1 MPEEKQPLTCS
12 VIINTYNRADYL
24 RRLLPSLERQQDAVF
39 EIIVVNG
46 PSTDDTL
53 RVLEPYSDR
62 IKIAQCPKCNLSMS
76 RNIGIAQASGDLVLF
91 MDDDALPFDTRW
103 VARFAEAFRDR
114 PQLAAAGG
122 KVVVGDT
129 EYVEYNG
136 GLTTC
141 FGFQHFD
148 AAQTPP
154 PSPDGEPWLL
164 RVPGGNCAYR
174 RSSLTALGGFDETF
188 VYYADETDVCMRLV
202 EQGAEI
208 THLHDNPIRHY
219 PQRIIADNRRLAE
232 KYYIITRSDT
242 YFALKNGR
250 GTSRARLLKTIR
262 YARSKHFY
270 RDLMDFRA
278 KKIFS
283 GPEFLFAWR
292 RWLTGLLAGLYLG
305 ACTARKTALFTSP
318 PPPFLS
324 FARRREYQHS
334 KPLCIALISQALPIQ
349 KDYGGIGRYMYDLAL
364 GLHDRGHDV
373 HLFYKDRT
381 PCRHLRLGLT
391 AHGIPPEEYEGVPVF
406 PDLPVLNKN
415 TTYSLAVLRRMKT
428 LADSGICFD
437 VVHANNWDAE
447 SAAVIRKGKWPVVL
461 QLVTSLAQDI
471 IEQQWDWTRDMRL
484 SIALDYWQITHA
496 DALCSPTCGVLD
508 SYRSLLGI
516 SDEVCRR
523 TARLPLGIVPADPT
537 PMSPAEKQKNILFA
551 GRCER
556 RKGIHTLLETLPTIL
571 EKYPDWSCDI
581 VGNDQLPNERGRT
594 YKEEFF
600 EQHAAQPWPAR
611 VRFHGFVPEKELQRM
626 YRDCAIF
633 AAPSLFESFG
643 LIYLEAMQFAKPVIG
658 CRAGGIPEV
667 VADNDSGILID
678 PGNADQL
685 RTALLRLI
693 ENADLRRDMGLHGQ
707 ERVYRELNH
716 LAMADRYADYYSKA
730 IQSFASGNK

>member
-1 MPEEKQPLTCS
+1 MPDEKQTLTCS

-53 RVLEPYSDR
+53 RVLEPYRDR
-62 IKIAQCPKCNLSMS
+62 IKQAQCPKCNLSMS
-76 RNIGIAQASGDLVLF
+76 RNIGIALASGDLVLF

-250 GTSRARLLKTIR
+250 GTSRARLFKTIR

-278 KKIFS
+278 KKLFS
-283 GPEFLFAWR
+283 RPEFLFAWR
-292 RWLTGLLAGLYLG
+292 RWFTGFISGLYLG
-305 ACTARKTALFTSP
+305 LFSPRKTAAFSS
-318 PPPFLS
+318 PPPFLA
-324 FARRREYQHS
+324 FAPRRPITQSRL
-334 KPLCIALISQALPIQ
+334 LCIALLSQALPIQ

-364 GLHDRGHDV
+364 GLHERGHEV

-381 PCRHLRLGLT
+381 PCRHLSLGLT
-391 AHGIPPEEYEGVPVF
+391 AHGIPPEEYEGSPLF
-406 PDLPVLNKN
+406 PDRPVLNKN
-415 TTYSLAVLRRMKT
+415 TTYSLAVLRRMKD
-428 LADSGICFD
+428 LAESGIVFD

-461 QLVTSLAQDI
+461 QLVTSLAQDV
-471 IEQQWDWTRDMRL
+471 IEQQWDWNSDMRL
-484 SIALDYWQITHA
+484 SIALDHWQITHA
-496 DALCSPTCGVLD
+496 NAVCSPTRGVQD
-508 SYRSLLGI
+508 SYRMLMGI
-516 SDEVCRR
+516 PDSICRGI
-523 TARLPLGIVPADPT
+523 AILPLGIVPADAQ
-537 PMSPAEKQKNILFA
+537 PAPPCEPCKNILFA

-556 RKGIHTLLETLPTIL
+556 RKGIHTLLEALPAIL
-571 EKYPDWSCDI
+571 EKHPDWSCDI
-581 VGNDQLPNERGRT
+581 VGNDRIPNERNST
-594 YKEEFF
+594 YKQEFF
-600 EQHAAQPWPAR
+600 EQYASAPWISR
-611 VRFHGFVPEKELQRM
+611 VHFHGFVTEKILQRM

-667 VADNDSGILID
+667 VADNDSGILIE
-678 PGNADQL
+678 PGNANQL
-685 RTALLRLI
+685 RAALLRLI